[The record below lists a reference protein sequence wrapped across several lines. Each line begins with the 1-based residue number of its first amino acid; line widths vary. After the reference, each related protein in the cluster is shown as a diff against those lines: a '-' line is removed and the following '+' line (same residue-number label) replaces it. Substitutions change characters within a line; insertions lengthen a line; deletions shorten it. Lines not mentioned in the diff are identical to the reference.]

1 MMIFSKRFDFSAAAT
16 IALSSILSMK
26 AAMVKDYERIDGRAD
41 APLPGKVIYSDM
53 IADESL
59 WNKIGGRSNYHG
71 LLRMSRANGEIVV
84 LGTESNESKDTG
96 WNVSTKPLPL
106 KAKGLGYVFSYQIEA
121 DKKFK
126 NSGGGKSYSCAVIWH
141 DHAGK
146 IIMRDAFALRSLKD
160 ARHRVVKVGVIP
172 AQAESFVVQF
182 GYDWPNMAGK
192 EFIKLSALDFS
203 VMKHETHRDWTYCPE
218 PEAPRVKIVSESPFT
233 DRMAELKIS
242 VTSLRPL
249 DWSTLKIAVDGR
261 EVTAK
266 FTREGSVLTYRP
278 EKAWRDGIHKAKVT
292 IADPD
297 DGEPIVADKVFF
309 CGTVDTSPDAV
320 TLRDDGIALVGGKP
334 FFPIGLY
341 GLRAMPKNGES
352 LERAVSDTAAGGFN
366 FVHSYQA
373 GSTKRFLDLA
383 HAHGLKTWTG
393 VTIPG
398 TNFTETLRKHPAVLA
413 WYVGDDTASHY
424 TPQRIYDR
432 VDGVAAI
439 DPRRITCQA
448 DVLGG
453 GDAVSRY
460 APFVNVTDVL
470 MPEIYPVNDVTP
482 VPFEKCVAITVRD
495 MKRFKADVAEYGDGR
510 PRAVWPIIQ
519 YFKGWSSWKRYP
531 TRDELF
537 AMSFAAIAQ
546 GAHGI
551 TWYTYGGV
559 YNPVK
564 KQDNRG
570 AASSPETWCNMTNLV
585 WRLRELAPVLTA
597 RTPPQQPPAN
607 ILSGPVTD
615 ALEQES
621 ISMLMKR
628 YSGATYLIAVNGT
641 AKEVTA
647 EFNLGICGRQA
658 QVLWEGRTVP
668 VSKGR
673 ITDRF
678 GPLAVHVYKA
688 E

>member
-1 MMIFSKRFDFSAAAT
+1 
-16 IALSSILSMK
+16 
-26 AAMVKDYERIDGRAD
+26 
-41 APLPGKVIYSDM
+41 
-53 IADESL
+53 
-59 WNKIGGRSNYHG
+59 
-71 LLRMSRANGEIVV
+71 
-84 LGTESNESKDTG
+84 
-96 WNVSTKPLPL
+96 
-106 KAKGLGYVFSYQIEA
+106 
-121 DKKFK
+121 
-126 NSGGGKSYSCAVIWH
+126 
-141 DHAGK
+141 
-146 IIMRDAFALRSLKD
+146 
-160 ARHRVVKVGVIP
+160 
-172 AQAESFVVQF
+172 
-182 GYDWPNMAGK
+182 
-192 EFIKLSALDFS
+192 
-203 VMKHETHRDWTYCPE
+203 
-218 PEAPRVKIVSESPFT
+218 
-233 DRMAELKIS
+233 
-242 VTSLRPL
+242 
-249 DWSTLKIAVDGR
+249 
-261 EVTAK
+261 
-266 FTREGSVLTYRP
+266 
-278 EKAWRDGIHKAKVT
+278 
-292 IADPD
+292 
-297 DGEPIVADKVFF
+297 
-309 CGTVDTSPDAV
+309 
-320 TLRDDGIALVGGKP
+320 
-334 FFPIGLY
+334 
-341 GLRAMPKNGES
+341 
-352 LERAVSDTAAGGFN
+352 
-366 FVHSYQA
+366 
-373 GSTKRFLDLA
+373 
-383 HAHGLKTWTG
+383 LKTWTG

-460 APFVNVTDVL
+460 APFVNVTDVF

-570 AASSPETWCNMTNLV
+570 AASSPETWCNMANLV

-597 RTPPQQPPAN
+597 RTPPQPKPAR
-607 ILSGPVTD
+607 ILSGPEADV
-615 ALEQES
+615 LGQES
-621 ISMLMKR
+621 ISMLAKR
-628 YSGATYLIAVNGT
+628 HRGSTYLIAVNGT
-641 AKEVTA
+641 ASEIEA
-647 EFNLGICGRQA
+647 EFDLGVRGSRA
-658 QVLWEGRTVP
+658 KVLWEGRTVP